1 MQFSF
6 RDSVEPV
13 YRQFVDLLLTPPSRE
28 VEPPQQ
34 NLQKAR
40 EVLEALQVTQ
50 LQNFLQ
56 QACEE
61 KRLEI
66 DRIIDRTYATV
77 TCDRQP
83 NLRKGHSKYRMF
95 ELLNQVIGQ

>member
-1 MQFSF
+1 
-6 RDSVEPV
+6 
-13 YRQFVDLLLTPPSRE
+13 LLLTPPSRE

-66 DRIIDRTYATV
+66 DRIMT
-77 TCDRQP
+77 
-83 NLRKGHSKYRMF
+83 G
-95 ELLNQVIGQ
+95 